1 MMHTGHPGGVA
12 GRRQH
17 VAPRQTGLTYR
28 SIATVLRPPVTVI
41 TRRHWAG
48 AEHLPPAGVGC
59 IVAAN
64 HLSAFDPLVV
74 AHFLHDNGRAPRFMA
89 KASLFDLPVAGA
101 LLRQVGQIPVYRESR
116 DASLSVRG
124 AVEAIRAGECIVIYP
139 EATLTRDPDL
149 WPMRGKSGA
158 ARIALETGCPV
169 VPLAH
174 WGAQRIIGP
183 YSRSVRPLPAARIV
197 VRAGQPVMLSDLAP
211 ATSARALRTG
221 TDRIMAAIVGLLE
234 DVRGEVAPVVRFDP
248 EAAGV
253 PSTGNPRRP
262 RRG

>member
-1 MMHTGHPGGVA
+1 M
-12 GRRQH
+12 
-17 VAPRQTGLTYR
+17 APTDTGLTYR
-28 SIATVLRPPVTVI
+28 ALALTLRPPVSLI
-41 TRRHWAG
+41 TRRDWAG
-48 AEHLPPAGVGC
+48 AEHLPPPGVGC

-89 KASLFDLPVAGA
+89 KASLFDTPVAGV
-101 LLRQVGQIPVYRESR
+101 LLRRVGQIPVYRESR
-116 DASLSVRG
+116 DASRSVRG
-124 AVEAIRAGECIVIYP
+124 AVEAVQAGECVVIYP
-139 EATLTRDPDL
+139 EATLTRDPAL

-174 WGAQRIIGP
+174 WGAQRIIAP
-183 YSRSVRPLPAARIV
+183 YSRAVRPLPPPTMG
-197 VRAGQPVMLSDLAP
+197 VRTGPPVDLAGLGP
-211 ATSARALRTG
+211 ASSARALRTA
-221 TDRIMAAIVGLLE
+221 TDRTMAAIVGLLE
-234 DVRGEVAPVVRFDP
+234 EIRGESAPAVRFDP

-253 PSTGNPRRP
+253 PSIGNPRRP